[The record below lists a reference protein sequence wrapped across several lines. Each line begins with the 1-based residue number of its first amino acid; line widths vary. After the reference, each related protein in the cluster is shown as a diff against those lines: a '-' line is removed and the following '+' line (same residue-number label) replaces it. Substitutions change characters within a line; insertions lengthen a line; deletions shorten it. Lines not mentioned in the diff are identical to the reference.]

1 MRTQHLLLMS
11 SIALSIS
18 AFAAEPKSA
27 ANPPSKAGGEAI
39 SNSGSRSVT
48 ANDDWM
54 RSRPARK
61 NRVHYTFPP
70 SAKRM

>member
-1 MRTQHLLLMS
+1 MRAQYFLLLS
-11 SIALSIS
+11 SIALSS
-18 AFAAEPKSA
+18 PALAAEPKSA
-27 ANPPSKAGGEAI
+27 ANANRPEGAAI
-39 SNSGSRSVT
+39 SRADAARSAS

-61 NRVHYTFPP
+61 NRVYYTFPP

>member
-1 MRTQHLLLMS
+1 MRSQHLLLMS

-27 ANPPSKAGGEAI
+27 AAPAGKAAGEAI
-39 SNSGSRSVT
+39 SSSETRSVT
-48 ANDDWM
+48 ANDDWI
-54 RSRPARK
+54 RDRPARK